1 MEDEIKHKKYN
12 TKPKPKP
19 KAKRKKTQKTKKP
32 RTQGLTTR
40 QKQILRYITKEIE
53 KKWLCTIS

>member
-12 TKPKPKP
+12 TKPKP

-40 QKQILRYITKEIE
+40 QKQILRYLTKEN
-53 KKWLCTIS
+53 